1 MVCDHLDTKMG
12 TPGALDKA
20 SGVITLLLT
29 AELLRKHAGVL
40 GLEFLVMN
48 GEDNFG
54 ANGEKLYL
62 EQNPPGAGNISL
74 FINTDGWGYMEG
86 RSGFSS

>member
-1 MVCDHLDTKMG
+1 M
-12 TPGALDKA
+12 DKA

-62 EQNPPGAGNISL
+62 E
-74 FINTDGWGYMEG
+74 
-86 RSGFSS
+86 